1 VAFNIYRTA
10 SFWMRRMDPETAHDL
25 TLWALRQGLGPR
37 ARKVDDK
44 ILQQRLWGRTFPNPV
59 GLSAG
64 FDKNARVIGPMLD
77 LGFGFVEI
85 GSVTP
90 RPQSGNPKPRLFRLP
105 LDEAVIN
112 RLGFN
117 NDGRLAVAERLEAW
131 RATGQA
137 GVVGVNLGKNK
148 DSEDAAADY
157 VAGAEEFER
166 LADYLVVNVSSPN
179 TPGLRALQGREEL
192 DNLLARIQI
201 AVGEVSQEDRPPL
214 LLKIAPDLT
223 EKDKEDIAA
232 VALERRLDGMIVSNS
247 TITRPEGLRGG
258 ARKEAGGL
266 SGKPLASLANQVLA
280 DMYRLTGGELPL
292 VGVGGIASA
301 ADAYARVRAGA
312 SLVQLY
318 TALIYQGPGLVAR
331 IKEGMAERLKADGF
345 KNVGDAVGADLK

>member
-1 VAFNIYRTA
+1 MAFDLYRA
-10 SFWMRRMDPETAHDL
+10 VSFWLRRLDPETAHNVS
-25 TLWALRQGLGPR
+25 LWALRQGLGPR
-37 ARKVDDK
+37 TRQADDK
-44 ILQQRLWGRTFPNPV
+44 ILQQRLWGRSFPNPV

-105 LDEAVIN
+105 RDEAVIN

-117 NDGRLAVAERLEAW
+117 NDGIRAVAQRLEDW
-131 RATGQA
+131 RATGQP

-148 DSEDAAADY
+148 DSADAAADY

-192 DNLLARIQI
+192 DDLLAHIQI

-214 LLKIAPDLT
+214 LFKIAPDLT
-223 EKDKEDIAA
+223 EQDKEDIAA
-232 VALERRLDGMIVSNS
+232 VAMERKIDGIIISNTTVS
-247 TITRPEGLRGG
+247 RPDGLHGAARQEG
-258 ARKEAGGL
+258 GGL
-266 SGKPLASLANQVLA
+266 SGKPLTPLANQVLA
-280 DMYRLTGGELPL
+280 DIYRLTGGEMPL
-292 VGVGGIASA
+292 IGVGGIASDT
-301 ADAYARVRAGA
+301 DAYAKIRAGA

-318 TALIYQGPGLVAR
+318 TALIYQGPGLVSR
-331 IKEGMAERLKADGF
+331 IKKGLAERLRADGF
-345 KNVGDAVGADLK
+345 KNVSEAVGADLK